1 MFVGYFQ
8 VYGFQESGQWSRCLN
23 GVWMTGSVSVDLA
36 LMVVGTDVRSSR
48 TLLRSLQPSLITV
61 TLRMMEYCHTSWTVS
76 HETGQPIR
84 AGPPLTANQEL
95 GTGDCGDV
103 KCHSDRWTYDC

>member
-1 MFVGYFQ
+1 
-8 VYGFQESGQWSRCLN
+8 
-23 GVWMTGSVSVDLA
+23 
-36 LMVVGTDVRSSR
+36 
-48 TLLRSLQPSLITV
+48 
-61 TLRMMEYCHTSWTVS
+61 MMEYCHTSWTVS